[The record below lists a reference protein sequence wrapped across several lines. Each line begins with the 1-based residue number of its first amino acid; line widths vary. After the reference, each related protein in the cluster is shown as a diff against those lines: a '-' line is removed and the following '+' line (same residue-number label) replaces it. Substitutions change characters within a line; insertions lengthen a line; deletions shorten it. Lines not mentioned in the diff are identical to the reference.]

1 MTLQAIN
8 SGVALERDRI
18 GRERD
23 SQLNDLRTRYELLS
37 PRERKVLKLASAG
50 LLNKQIGDKM
60 KLSEVTVQIHR
71 RIVMHTLGAK
81 SLPDLVRLADAFEMS
96 RDIFASAAF
105 RPHLKGELM
114 PGPDVKTRADIE

>member
-1 MTLQAIN
+1 MTLRAIN
-8 SGVALERDRI
+8 SGVALERDWM

-23 SQLNDLRTRYELLS
+23 SKLNDLRTRYELLS

-81 SLPDLVRLADAFEMS
+81 SLPDWS
-96 RDIFASAAF
+96 
-105 RPHLKGELM
+105 G
-114 PGPDVKTRADIE
+114 

>member
-1 MTLQAIN
+1 MTLQATN

-81 SLPDLVRLADAFEMS
+81 SLPDLVRLADALGVAPRSGAMS
-96 RDIFASAAF
+96 
-105 RPHLKGELM
+105 
-114 PGPDVKTRADIE
+114 

>member
-1 MTLQAIN
+1 MTQPAIN
-8 SGVALERDRI
+8 AGIALERDRI

-23 SQLNDLRTRYELLS
+23 SKLNDLRTRYELLS

-81 SLPDLVRLADAFEMS
+81 SLPDLVRLVGALGVAPRSGAM
-96 RDIFASAAF
+96 
-105 RPHLKGELM
+105 
-114 PGPDVKTRADIE
+114 T

>member
-1 MTLQAIN
+1 MTLQATD

-18 GRERD
+18 GLEWD

-81 SLPDLVRLADAFEMS
+81 SLPDLVRLADALGVAPRGRAMS
-96 RDIFASAAF
+96 
-105 RPHLKGELM
+105 
-114 PGPDVKTRADIE
+114 

>member
-50 LLNKQIGDKM
+50 LPNKQIGDEM
-60 KLSEVTVQIHR
+60 KLSEVTVKVHR
-71 RIVMHTLGAK
+71 ASLMKKLGAK
-81 SLPDLVRLADAFEMS
+81 SVADLTKMASVLGVAS
-96 RDIFASAAF
+96 RDME
-105 RPHLKGELM
+105 R
-114 PGPDVKTRADIE
+114 

>member
-18 GRERD
+18 GREERN
-23 SQLNDLRTRYELLS
+23 SKLNDLRTRYELLS

-81 SLPDLVRLADAFEMS
+81 SLPDLVRLADALGVAPRSGAMS
-96 RDIFASAAF
+96 
-105 RPHLKGELM
+105 
-114 PGPDVKTRADIE
+114 